1 VALNSAI
8 GACALLCL
16 LTLAAAATISLHT
29 PILTSRNMIVVLP
42 AIYAIAA
49 ELTSWLMRRWGT
61 IVGATYLVLQIGLM
75 CQALAAYYTIDGN
88 EQWRDS
94 AALVLGTPG
103 CDSGDIRV
111 YGDASNYRF
120 FTRSVRP
127 NLQLI
132 EIPWGAAADLGNEP
146 TTSSCPIVLWIV
158 GVAPWDLDH
167 LLDRLGLSCSS
178 SEVAEYHS
186 AYVIFRKHP

>member
-1 VALNSAI
+1 VP
-8 GACALLCL
+8 GAGRLL
-16 LTLAAAATISLHT
+16 HD
-29 PILTSRNMIVVLP
+29 RV
-42 AIYAIAA
+42 
-49 ELTSWLMRRWGT
+49 
-61 IVGATYLVLQIGLM
+61 
-75 CQALAAYYTIDGN
+75 N

-103 CDSGDIRV
+103 CASGDIHV

-132 EIPWGAAADLGNEP
+132 EIPWGAAADLGDVS
-146 TTSSCPIVLWIV
+146 TATSCPIVLWIV
-158 GVAPWDLDH
+158 GVAPWDLDD
-167 LLDRLGLSCSS
+167 LLERNLSRSAYD
-178 SEVAEYHS
+178 VAEYHL

>member
-1 VALNSAI
+1 
-8 GACALLCL
+8 
-16 LTLAAAATISLHT
+16 
-29 PILTSRNMIVVLP
+29 
-42 AIYAIAA
+42 
-49 ELTSWLMRRWGT
+49 
-61 IVGATYLVLQIGLM
+61 M
-75 CQALAAYYTIDGN
+75 CQALAAYFTIDVN

-103 CDSGDIRV
+103 CASGDIRV

-132 EIPWGAAADLGNEP
+132 EIPLGAAADLGNEP
-146 TTSSCPIVLWIV
+146 TTTSCPIVLWIV

-167 LLDRLGLSCSS
+167 LLDRLGLSRSS

-186 AYVIFRKHP
+186 AYVIFHKHP